1 MLDAVAEGRKRN
13 CFQESSGA
21 FCGNKIVEEGEECDC
36 GYDDQECQENCC
48 YPRNSDELS
57 DDESK
62 VKRCTFRPNAEC
74 SPSQGPC
81 CDQQC
86 RFTSIVDDVQCSYE
100 GDCTLASKCDGRAAQ
115 CPEPGHKP
123 DNVTECNQG
132 TQVSWKKKS
141 GFWRVFFNYL
151 FFDVFFRFVNKEN
164 AVTRSASNT
173 VGLGVNFPP
182 KQLSTNDNFVNWLVK
197 NQATITLVFP
207 LLTWSPEEN
216 CPILKR
222 E

>member
-86 RFTSIVDDVQCSYE
+86 KFTSIVDDVQCSYE

-123 DNVTECNQG
+123 DNITECNQG
-132 TQVSWKKKS
+132 TQVSLAQLRIVSPNKKLIICFS
-141 GFWRVFFNYL
+141 L
-151 FFDVFFRFVNKEN
+151 SSFRFVNKVN
-164 AVTRSASNT
+164 AVTRSASNMA
-173 VGLGVNFPP
+173 GLGVNFLLI
-182 KQLSTNDNFVNWLVK
+182 QLPTSDNFVNWLVK
-197 NQATITLVFP
+197 SQATITLVFP

-216 CPILKR
+216 
-222 E
+222 

>member
-141 GFWRVFFNYL
+141 GFWRGFFL
-151 FFDVFFRFVNKEN
+151 IICF
-164 AVTRSASNT
+164 SMSSS
-173 VGLGVNFPP
+173 G
-182 KQLSTNDNFVNWLVK
+182 LSTRRMPWLDLRQIRLDWVSTFLR
-197 NQATITLVFP
+197 NSCRQTTTLWIG
-207 LLTWSPEEN
+207 LSKT
-216 CPILKR
+216 R
-222 E
+222 QQ

>member
-86 RFTSIVDDVQCSYE
+86 KFTSIVDDVQCSYE

-123 DNVTECNQG
+123 DNITECNQG
-132 TQVSWKKKS
+132 TQVSLPS
-141 GFWRVFFNYL
+141 P
-151 FFDVFFRFVNKEN
+151 DCE
-164 AVTRSASNT
+164 SE
-173 VGLGVNFPP
+173 
-182 KQLSTNDNFVNWLVK
+182 K
-197 NQATITLVFP
+197 N
-207 LLTWSPEEN
+207 
-216 CPILKR
+216 
-222 E
+222 